1 MSRFSHAFILSGA
14 ISLTLLVSGCASD
27 PDPLPL
33 PSGPRVTVSPSAV
46 PDTAVIAPRE
56 EEK

>member
-1 MSRFSHAFILSGA
+1 MSRFSHALILSGA

-46 PDTAVIAPRE
+46 PDTAVIAPR
-56 EEK
+56 

>member
-1 MSRFSHAFILSGA
+1 MSRFSHALILSGA

-33 PSGPRVTVSPSAV
+33 PVPASLSALPRSPT
-46 PDTAVIAPRE
+46 PL
-56 EEK
+56 